1 VYRAPTT
8 HCQARAD
15 PAHMG
20 AGGLGMRFLRIA
32 RGLFLG
38 GALFAIASAAGAV
51 PVTYNF
57 TGGDVT
63 ITATV
68 SGGTVAGPVTVG
80 LTGIS
85 VTIDEAALTVNSIL
99 FTVGS
104 SGSVAISPSYLG
116 YTSINIDFASLSA
129 AAGTLTL
136 IDPGPPSEYGYAIG
150 PVNVGGQFDA
160 VNVNPINNLNNVPFG
175 FANASANGSVFVD
188 PILGQLFL
196 DGITL
201 GQLDPD
207 GPGGVP
213 PLVLKG
219 DFVFTG
225 AVPEPGT
232 ALLLGF
238 GLAGFAGLRRRSP
251 RA

>member
-1 VYRAPTT
+1 LCAV
-8 HCQARAD
+8 
-15 PAHMG
+15 
-20 AGGLGMRFLRIA
+20 
-32 RGLFLG
+32 
-38 GALFAIASAAGAV
+38 ASAAGAV

-68 SGGTVAGPVTVG
+68 GGSTVAGPVNVA
-80 LTGIS
+80 LTGVA
-85 VTIDEAALTVNSIL
+85 VTVNEATLSVNSIS

-116 YTSINIDFASLSA
+116 FTSINIDFASLNA
-129 AAGTLTL
+129 VGGTLSL
-136 IDPGPPSEYGYAIG
+136 VDPGPPTEYGYTVG
-150 PVNVGGQFDA
+150 PVSVAGQFDA
-160 VNVNPINNLNNVPFG
+160 VNLIPANNINNAPFG
-175 FANASANGSVFVD
+175 FVNATANGSIFID
-188 PILGQLFL
+188 PGLGELFL

-201 GQLDPD
+201 GQIDPD
-207 GPGGVP
+207 GPGGMA

-219 DFVFTG
+219 DFTFTG

-238 GLAGFAGLRRRSP
+238 GIAGLAGLRRRSP